1 MLNVVHQLF
10 VPPAHSSLPSLEVK
24 QETTRQTNPFS
35 H

>member
-10 VPPAHSSLPSLEVK
+10 VPPAHSSLPSLEGK
-24 QETTRQTNPFS
+24 QEATRQANPFS